1 MPVMAKT
8 QIGTTWELA
17 TVPFVPV
24 LDLLRE
30 KLDAFRRHGLRDGM
44 LSWTLGSCPSVNWDL
59 LREMQAEPGG
69 DADVLLSLAAR
80 LYGRAAANQVRNA
93 WKTFSDAFRTY
104 PFSNSLVYSSFV
116 LEGPAHRLYATPSG
130 LPSRI
135 LNSFDNLAWTQPF
148 GPDRVARLFRGMS
161 HSWRDG
167 VKMFEQAIPRMT
179 EAGRERARRD
189 LVVTEAAGLYFEAV
203 ALGIDFYQLRNRSA
217 LDGSDA
223 RQNLHAQAR
232 VAERFLTLCR
242 LDSRIGF
249 EASIGYVFLPLDVRE
264 KLAACRYLIGK
275 GEGAPRA

>member
-1 MPVMAKT
+1 
-8 QIGTTWELA
+8 
-17 TVPFVPV
+17 
-24 LDLLRE
+24 
-30 KLDAFRRHGLRDGM
+30 
-44 LSWTLGSCPSVNWDL
+44 
-59 LREMQAEPGG
+59 
-69 DADVLLSLAAR
+69 
-80 LYGRAAANQVRNA
+80 
-93 WKTFSDAFRTY
+93 
-104 PFSNSLVYSSFV
+104 
-116 LEGPAHRLYATPSG
+116 
-130 LPSRI
+130 
-135 LNSFDNLAWTQPF
+135 
-148 GPDRVARLFRGMS
+148 MS

-167 VKMFEQAIPRMT
+167 VKMFEQASPRMT

-217 LDGSDA
+217 LDRSEA
-223 RQNLHAQAR
+223 RQNLDAQAR